1 MWGAWMN
8 SACFNCGSKMNP
20 EYNCPTC
27 NGWDEEVSNKPEN
40 VPVHANFE
48 HDFPVCERCGD
59 LMPKDHPWQECDKC
73 ITEVFP
79 EK

>member
-8 SACFNCGSKMNP
+8 SA
-20 EYNCPTC
+20 
-27 NGWDEEVSNKPEN
+27 
-40 VPVHANFE
+40 VHANFE